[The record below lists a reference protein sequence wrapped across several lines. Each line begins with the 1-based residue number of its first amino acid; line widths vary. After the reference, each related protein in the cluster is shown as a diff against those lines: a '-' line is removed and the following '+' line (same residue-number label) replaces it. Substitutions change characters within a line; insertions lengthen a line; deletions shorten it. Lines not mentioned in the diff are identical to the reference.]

1 MQNDIMSLGVWHARQ
16 PTHTRSHACVL
27 SCFAFS
33 SQIFRDKRDCSQS
46 SYTSA
51 YTLTLVVFYTPQWRY
66 TLREFTGS
74 FANVQHNACEKSQT
88 LKPQHR
94 SYYGHYRSP

>member
-1 MQNDIMSLGVWHARQ
+1 MRDSQLTLAVML
-16 PTHTRSHACVL
+16 ACSVVL
-27 SCFAFS
+27 PS
-33 SQIFRDKRDCSQS
+33 SPQIFRDKRDCSQS

-74 FANVQHNACEKSQT
+74 FANVQHNACE
-88 LKPQHR
+88 
-94 SYYGHYRSP
+94 